1 MNKKEKQ
8 DFYSDANT
16 VKRYEELRFSN
27 TGGQF
32 VHQLEEQ
39 SFKQCLEQC
48 EIAES
53 ILDIPCGTGR
63 MFPLIVAKG
72 FHMAYAA
79 DYSEEMLKVCRACP
93 ITESIELSK
102 QDIYSTTFSAQTF
115 SVILSSRFL
124 FHSDD
129 QDRLFS
135 EFERLLEPHGYLIFD
150 GLRWSPRTW
159 TRLFFNTLGGGI
171 YTNSDQS
178 VCELARAHGFEVVDS
193 KSILMLPSFVYNFV
207 PSILMRPLEWFES
220 IWPSQFKTKTVWVL
234 RKV

>member
-1 MNKKEKQ
+1 MNKREKQ
-8 DFYSDANT
+8 DFYNNANT
-16 VKRYEELRFSN
+16 VKQYEELRFSN

-32 VHQLEEQ
+32 VHNLEEQ

-48 EIAES
+48 ENVES

-63 MFPLIVAKG
+63 MFSLIVAKD
-72 FHMAYAA
+72 FHVTHAA
-79 DYSEEMLKVCRACP
+79 DYSNEMLKVCQV
-93 ITESIELSK
+93 SSLSKSVKLSK
-102 QDIYSTTFSAQTF
+102 QDIYSTTFPSQTF

-135 EFERLLEPHGYLIFD
+135 EFERLLTRQGYLIFD

-159 TRLFFNTLGGGI
+159 TRLFSQTLGGNI
-171 YTNSDQS
+171 YTNSDKS
-178 VCELARAHGFEVVDS
+178 IYELASSHGFEVVKS
-193 KSILMLPSFVYNFV
+193 KSILMLPSFLYNFV
-207 PSILMRPLEWFES
+207 PSFLMRPLEWFES
-220 IWPSQFKTKTVWVL
+220 IWPSQLKTKTVWVL